1 MSDNQ
6 TRLPLPLANKSL
18 GQHFLKDQ
26 KVIHTI
32 CADFSLAPY
41 RPEAMIEV
49 GPGPGI
55 LTETLALR
63 SQNENIPFYVIEK
76 DDRFPPYL
84 LQFLQEEQITM
95 TDALALN
102 LSDFFKEKKI
112 DQKKI
117 WLVSNL
123 PYNISTPLLINF
135 LKAVEIKYLTLMFQ
149 KEVADKV
156 FPFSTSKNFM
166 GSLMVMSQTYFDCEL
181 LCKVPPGAFSPP
193 PKVDSAVLTM
203 KRKDS
208 PLIPLEEFHQL
219 EKFVRQLFAQK
230 RKQLGGHLKSSY
242 PVEKISQVFNSLNIP
257 LTIRAEALTLHQ
269 VLDLYRNFKS

>member
-1 MSDNQ
+1 MVDNNS
-6 TRLPLPLANKSL
+6 RLPLPLANKAL

-26 KVIHTI
+26 SIIQTI
-32 CADFSLAPY
+32 CSDFASESNL
-41 RPEAMIEV
+41 PEAMIEI

-55 LTETLALR
+55 LTETLAFR
-63 SQNENIPFYVIEK
+63 SKKEQLPFFVIEK

-84 LQFLQEEQITM
+84 RQFLNEDQITM
-95 TDALALN
+95 TDALAIN
-102 LSDFFKEKKI
+102 LSDFFKEKCI
-112 DQKKI
+112 EQKKI

-135 LKAVEIKYLTLMFQ
+135 LKAPEIKYLTLMFQ

-156 FPFSTSKNFM
+156 FAFSSAKNYM

-193 PKVDSAVLTM
+193 PKVDSAVLSM
-203 KRKDS
+203 KRKE
-208 PLIPLEEFHQL
+208 IPLVPLDEFLIL
-219 EKFVRQLFAQK
+219 EKFVRHLFAQK

-242 PVEKISQVFNSLNIP
+242 SVEKISQIFTKLNIP
-257 LTIRAEALTLHQ
+257 LTIRAEALSLHQ